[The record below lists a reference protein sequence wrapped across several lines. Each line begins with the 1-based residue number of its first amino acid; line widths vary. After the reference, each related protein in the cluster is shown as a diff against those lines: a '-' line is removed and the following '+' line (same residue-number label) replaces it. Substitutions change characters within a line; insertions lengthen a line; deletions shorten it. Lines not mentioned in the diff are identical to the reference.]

1 MLPMLGGQLDGNE
14 REACLSLD
22 GGVAHR
28 HCHHWKMGA
37 PINVCWNIVCNILKI
52 VKEFSVVSHLKRMTV
67 DGLF

>member
-22 GGVAHR
+22 GGVAHP

-37 PINVCWNIVCNILKI
+37 PINVGILVAI
-52 VKEFSVVSHLKRMTV
+52 FSR
-67 DGLF
+67 